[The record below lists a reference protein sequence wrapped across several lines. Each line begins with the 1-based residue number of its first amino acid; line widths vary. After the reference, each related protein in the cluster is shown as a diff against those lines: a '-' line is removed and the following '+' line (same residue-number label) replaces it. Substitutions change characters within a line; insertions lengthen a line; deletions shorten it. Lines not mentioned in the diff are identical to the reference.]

1 MRGKKIS
8 TGNVFFYF
16 INVKILRA
24 QMILKNKTV
33 DSAESWNLDLKSE

>member
-1 MRGKKIS
+1 MF
-8 TGNVFFYF
+8 FFYF

-33 DSAESWNLDLKSE
+33 DSAESWNLDLKSEWAI